1 MFLVI
6 AVKDSGIGIAPGNLV
21 RLFQK
26 YSQLDAGRA
35 QQGTGLGL
43 NLVKIFAELHGGTVM
58 VQSTPGQG
66 SVFGVFPPALDEH
79 RMAMEKPT

>member
-43 NLVKIFAELHGGTVM
+43 NLVTRFL
-58 VQSTPGQG
+58 PNC
-66 SVFGVFPPALDEH
+66 
-79 RMAMEKPT
+79 MAVR